1 MRSLSTNLF
10 LYLSSYFSRKV
21 HYHPLFFLL
30 VFFGLA
36 LVTAFAV
43 DRVILLSVGRGCEEE
58 EDEDDF
64 GAVVPLL
71 VCTLLGGVVVVV
83 EGGGLGDDLRVV
95 VVVVVDCFAF
105 LRSNRSCFNSSF
117 LSSMYSSNSA
127 G

>member
-1 MRSLSTNLF
+1 MMRQLSTNLF

-36 LVTAFAV
+36 LVTVFAV

-58 EDEDDF
+58 EEDF

-83 EGGGLGDDLRVV
+83 EGGGLDDDLR

-117 LSSMYSSNSA
+117 
-127 G
+127 